1 MGTVYDGTLSQ
12 KAGANPDIQLLAH
25 ADPENALSMR
35 VLEKAGFQRGAVL
48 RDFYER
54 ASLKGARKSDLQ
66 CFYLGPP
73 KDV

>member
-1 MGTVYDGTLSQ
+1 
-12 KAGANPDIQLLAH
+12 
-25 ADPENALSMR
+25 MR

-66 CFYLGPP
+66 GFYLGPP
-73 KDV
+73 KDG